1 MFVGGGGSESSQESL
16 LEEMTSSSNGNDE
29 KEAVTWSFEGRLY
42 RRDKSRSIE
51 WIRVRVS
58 VFEGL
63 KEEPSDCSIVE
74 WGACWTVR
82 LKKLMKSPNVFKVKM
97 EAMGGNWACLLFE
110 RSLLRL
116 SGKWTWIGKSGR
128 LEAGRS
134 VTELLLWFW
143 SQNYWEVIRC
153 VFLNWRI
160 VALQCYISFCCTAEW
175 ISNMY
180 KCISSLP

>member
-1 MFVGGGGSESSQESL
+1 MRKRQSRDHL
-16 LEEMTSSSNGNDE
+16 
-29 KEAVTWSFEGRLY
+29 KEDFTD
-42 RRDKSRSIE
+42 RDKSRSIE

-58 VFEGL
+58 VFEGS
-63 KEEPSDCSIVE
+63 KEEPSDYSIVE

-97 EAMGGNWACLLFE
+97 EAMGVNWACLLFE

-153 VFLNWRI
+153 VFLNWSI
-160 VALQCYISFCCTAEW
+160 VALQCYISFCCTA
-175 ISNMY
+175 
-180 KCISSLP
+180 KCISYMFTYIPLFKISFPFRSP

>member
-1 MFVGGGGSESSQESL
+1 MVFVGEGGSESSQESL
-16 LEEMTSSSNGNDE
+16 LGEMPSSSSVNDE

-42 RRDKSRSIE
+42 RQRQKQKYRLNQGQ
-51 WIRVRVS
+51 VS

-63 KEEPSDCSIVE
+63 KEEPSDCSIIE

-143 SQNYWEVIRC
+143 SQMMLLE
-153 VFLNWRI
+153 L
-160 VALQCYISFCCTAEW
+160 LGSD
-175 ISNMY
+175 
-180 KCISSLP
+180 